1 MATRMA
7 ILAGGTKSAR
17 ADTRL
22 RFLAER
28 LAPYSAN
35 GGVGGFLDTY
45 RAANRCRLG
54 GGVVAGA
61 KGPVSGA
68 YGRRVEVTE
77 ERGNEV

>member
-1 MATRMA
+1 MA
-7 ILAGGTKSAR
+7 ILAGGTNSAR
-17 ADTRL
+17 AGTRL

-45 RAANRCRLG
+45 LAANRCS
-54 GGVVAGA
+54 VVAGA
-61 KGPVSGA
+61 TGPVSGA
-68 YGRRVEVTE
+68 HGRPVEVTE

>member
-7 ILAGGTKSAR
+7 ILAGGTNSAR

-45 RAANRCRLG
+45 RAADRCRLG
-54 GGVVAGA
+54 GGVVTG

-68 YGRRVEVTE
+68 HGRPVEVTE

>member
-1 MATRMA
+1 MA
-7 ILAGGTKSAR
+7 ILAGGTNSAR
-17 ADTRL
+17 AGTRL

-45 RAANRCRLG
+45 LAATRCRLG

-61 KGPVSGA
+61 TGPVSGA
-68 YGRRVEVTE
+68 HGRPVEVTE